1 MIDLPR
7 KSDPLKKTIWSIILA
22 VAVYTSIVFLSDAK
36 EVGSALSGISL
47 WWIPLF
53 LSLSLLNY
61 LLRFF
66 KWQYFLVRINVRI
79 PWRESLAV
87 FIAGFS
93 MTVSPGKL
101 GELLKCYLLKDS
113 RNIPVSRTSPV
124 VVAERITDLISMIF
138 IAIIGLLLVQHRGAM
153 IAVGAGIV
161 FVLAIMIFLLWEK
174 AFGFLTNILCRIKK
188 VEKRRESF
196 EKFHRNCSSLLDL
209 KSLLIAVP
217 LGILSWG
224 AEALVLCLVS
234 ISLGIEPG
242 LSVGLALLAHSA
254 GTIAGA
260 VSMIPGGLGLTE
272 ITIGAILISVM
283 PEADA
288 AVTTIIMRFATLWF
302 AVILGIIVLGIIKKK
317 NRYTGTSTKA

>member
-1 MIDLPR
+1 MK
-7 KSDPLKKTIWSIILA
+7 KSIWSVILA
-22 VAVYTSIVFLSDAK
+22 IAVYTAIVFLSDAK
-36 EVGSALSGISL
+36 EVGNALSGISL
-47 WWIPLF
+47 YWIPLF

-66 KWQYFLVRINVRI
+66 KWQYFLIRIGVHI
-79 PWRESLAV
+79 PWKESLAV
-87 FIAGFS
+87 FVAGFS

-101 GELLKCYLLKDS
+101 GELLKCFLLKDS

-138 IAIIGLLLVQHRGAM
+138 IAIIGLVLVRHRGAM
-153 IAVGAGIV
+153 IAIGAGIV
-161 FVLAIMIFLLWEK
+161 FVLSIMVFLLWKK
-174 AFGFLTNILCRIKK
+174 AFRFLTNLLCRIKK
-188 VEKRRESF
+188 IAKHRGSF
-196 EKFHRNCSSLLDL
+196 EKFHRNCPYLLDL
-209 KSLLIAVP
+209 KSMLIAVP

-283 PEADA
+283 PEPDA
-288 AVTTIIMRFATLWF
+288 AVTTLIMRFATLWF
-302 AVILGIIVLGIIKKK
+302 AVLLGVIVLGVFKKK
-317 NRYTGTSTKA
+317 QISGNIDHEFA